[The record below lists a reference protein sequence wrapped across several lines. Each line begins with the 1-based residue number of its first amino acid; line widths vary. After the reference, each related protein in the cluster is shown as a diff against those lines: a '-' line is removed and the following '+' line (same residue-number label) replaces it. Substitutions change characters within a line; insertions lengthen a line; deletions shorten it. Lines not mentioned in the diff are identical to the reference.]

1 MNRKVLLVEPNYKNK
16 YPPMGL
22 MKLATYY
29 RESGDDVRFF
39 KGDLLD
45 LAADIVVEDLLN
57 ALTTLDAE
65 TNWKTDKKIL
75 VECVRKGTISLL
87 DEQAHFQNNSDA
99 IELVKN
105 ARSSYRKK
113 EYFKNPPFD
122 KVGITTLFT
131 FYWNIT
137 IDTINFVKQL
147 CKKPEDVMVGGIMS
161 TLLPNEVYEATGI
174 HPFEG
179 LLNHPG
185 DIDKGDTRII
195 DTLPLDYS
203 ILEEI
208 DYKYPANNAYFAY
221 MTRGCINHCAFCAVP
236 KLEPHYCDYIGL
248 KEQIERARDR
258 FGEQRDLLLL
268 DNNVL
273 ASKCYDRI
281 IDEIKA
287 CGFQKGATYMP
298 PDQYEIAIQNLKDG
312 YNDRAYVRK
321 CIRLYKELTE
331 KLPLEEKTEL
341 YLRLEQAA
349 CLHYETATKEEC
361 IEACKN
367 ACADEFI
374 EKFPEKYNTY
384 IEQGGTNVSGGQKQR
399 LSIARA
405 IARQPE
411 ILIFDDST
419 SAVDTAT
426 EKKIREALAARKD
439 VTKIIIAQ
447 RVTSV
452 MNTDQ
457 IIILDDGKVHRIGT
471 HAELLADDPNYQEIY
486 ASQIKGG
493 DENRSESL

>member
-57 ALTTLDAE
+57 ALATLDAE

-341 YLRLEQAA
+341 YLRL
-349 CLHYETATKEEC
+349 
-361 IEACKN
+361 
-367 ACADEFI
+367 
-374 EKFPEKYNTY
+374 
-384 IEQGGTNVSGGQKQR
+384 
-399 LSIARA
+399 
-405 IARQPE
+405 
-411 ILIFDDST
+411 
-419 SAVDTAT
+419 
-426 EKKIREALAARKD
+426 
-439 VTKIIIAQ
+439 
-447 RVTSV
+447 
-452 MNTDQ
+452 
-457 IIILDDGKVHRIGT
+457 
-471 HAELLADDPNYQEIY
+471 
-486 ASQIKGG
+486 
-493 DENRSESL
+493 